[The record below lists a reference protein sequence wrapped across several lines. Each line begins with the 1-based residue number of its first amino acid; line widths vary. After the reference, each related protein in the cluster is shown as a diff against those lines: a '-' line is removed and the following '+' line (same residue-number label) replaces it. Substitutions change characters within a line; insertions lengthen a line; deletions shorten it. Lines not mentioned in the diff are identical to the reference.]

1 MTQRNLG
8 AAVCKN
14 SNEVSETGVGSNK
27 TKQKKTLSVS
37 SLIDK
42 FMWGDL

>member
-1 MTQRNLG
+1 MTQRNL
-8 AAVCKN
+8 AVAVSKN
-14 SNEVSETGVGSNK
+14 SNEVSETSAGNNK
-27 TKQKKTLSVS
+27 AIKTLSLC